1 MKTDKPLATVIVP
14 AYNAEKYIAHCLDS
28 IIHQTY
34 ENVEIL
40 VIDDGSSDKT
50 GDIVESMAD
59 RDTRIIKIREL
70 VLPETVESEKAM
82 VIIFFGLMRM
92 IMQIRH

>member
-1 MKTDKPLATVIVP
+1 M
-14 AYNAEKYIAHCLDS
+14 DS

-59 RDTRIIKIREL
+59 RDTRIINIRQKIREL

-82 VIIFFGLMRM
+82 VIIFLG
-92 IMQIRH
+92 

>member
-14 AYNAEKYIAHCLDS
+14 AYNAEKYIARCLDS

-50 GDIVESMAD
+50 ADIVESMAD
-59 RDTRIIKIREL
+59 KDTRVINIR
-70 VLPETVESEKAM
+70 
-82 VIIFFGLMRM
+82 
-92 IMQIRH
+92 

>member
-59 RDTRIIKIREL
+59 RDTRIINIRQKIREL

-82 VIIFFGLMRM
+82 VIIFLG
-92 IMQIRH
+92 